1 MRLKI
6 DQSTSDI
13 NLDGTIT
20 VRIPINIHRKSG
32 RRFIMTPGG
41 AELEYLTPKPSDPM
55 IAAIT
60 KAHLLKEEIESG
72 KIANLEAIAKKER
85 ITISYISRIYRLTLL
100 APDIVDAILA
110 GTQPK
115 TLTLL
120 DMLKP
125 FPLLWAE
132 QRERYGFASVG

>member
-1 MRLKI
+1 
-6 DQSTSDI
+6 
-13 NLDGTIT
+13 
-20 VRIPINIHRKSG
+20 
-32 RRFIMTPGG
+32 
-41 AELEYLTPKPSDPM
+41 M

-60 KAHLLKEEIESG
+60 KAHLWKEEIESG
-72 KIANLEAIAKKER
+72 KMANLEAIAKRER
-85 ITISYISRIYRLTLL
+85 ITVSYISRIYRLTLL